1 MIASMDIYLVGG
13 AVRDQL
19 LELPVKERDWVV
31 VGANAQQ
38 LLDLG
43 YKPVGKDF
51 PVFLHP
57 QTHEEYA
64 LARTERKTGPGY
76 SGFEFHAAEDV
87 TLEQD
92 LLRRDLTINAIA
104 QDDNGRLID
113 PYQGQQ
119 DLQNGVLRHVS
130 PAFAEDPVR
139 ILRVA
144 RFAARFARFGFHVA
158 HSTNALMREMVEN
171 GEVDALVA
179 ERVWTETQKALA
191 EPQPTRFFEV
201 LRGCGALARIF
212 PVIDAAWPA
221 TDNGKHHVHSP
232 VFCMQ
237 VLQQASEL
245 SEQADIRFAALCCA
259 IYSDTVTTAREQIQE
274 SLDDMMRELRVQK
287 QWCKLTRTAIRTLD
301 KVMQAASPGAAELL
315 ELLQACDA
323 FRQPQ
328 RINKLM
334 LIWQAIANSRQHELD
349 DDRIHR
355 ALQAALIVDARSLSQ
370 SGMKGEDIGKAL
382 QVQRLQAIE
391 KVLA

>member
-1 MIASMDIYLVGG
+1 MDIYLVGG

-19 LELPVKERDWVV
+19 LELPVRERDWVV
-31 VGANAQQ
+31 VGASAQQ

-76 SGFEFHAAEDV
+76 SGFEFHATEDV

-104 QDDNGRLID
+104 QDDSGHLID
-113 PYQGQQ
+113 PYNGQQ
-119 DLQNGVLRHVS
+119 DIQDGVLRHVS

-179 ERVWTETQKALA
+179 ERVWAETQKALG
-191 EPQPTRFFEV
+191 EDQPTRFFEV
-201 LRGCGALARIF
+201 LQGCGALARIF
-212 PVIDAAWPA
+212 PAIDAAWPVQD
-221 TDNGKHHVHSP
+221 DNSHNNDTP
-232 VFCMQ
+232 IFCMQ
-237 VLQQASEL
+237 VLQQAASL
-245 SEQADIRFAALCCA
+245 DKQADVRFAALCCG
-259 IYSDTVTTAREQIQE
+259 IYNGIESTGREQVQE
-274 SLDDMMRELRVQK
+274 SLNSMMCDLRVQK
-287 QWCKLTRTAIRTLD
+287 HWCKLTRTALSTLD
-301 KVMQAASPGAAELL
+301 TVLKSAPLTASALL
-315 ELLQACDA
+315 ELLQSCDA
-323 FRQPQ
+323 FRQPT
-328 RINKLM
+328 RMNKLM
-334 LIWQAIANSRQHELD
+334 PVWQAVADCRKQTLD
-349 DDRIHR
+349 YDRIHR

-370 SGMKGEDIGKAL
+370 SGMKGEEIGKAM
-382 QVQRLQAIE
+382 QAQRLQAIE
-391 KVLA
+391 KILV

>member
-19 LELPVKERDWVV
+19 LELPVRERDWVV

-76 SGFEFHAAEDV
+76 SGFEFHATEDV

-104 QDDNGRLID
+104 QDNNGLLID
-113 PYQGQQ
+113 PYQGQE
-119 DLQNGVLRHVS
+119 DLRNGVLRHVS
-130 PAFAEDPVR
+130 PSFAEDPVR

-144 RFAARFARFGFHVA
+144 RFAARFAHFGFHVA
-158 HSTNALMREMVEN
+158 HSTNALMQQMVEN
-171 GEVDALVA
+171 SEVDALVA
-179 ERVWTETQKALA
+179 ERVWAETQKALD
-191 EPQPTRFFEV
+191 EDQPVRFFEV

-212 PVIDAAWPA
+212 PVVDTAWPDPGHNDHNQDA
-221 TDNGKHHVHSP
+221 P

-237 VLQQASEL
+237 VLQQAVEL
-245 SEQADIRFAALCCA
+245 SEYSDVRFAALCCG
-259 IYSDTVTTAREQIQE
+259 IYHGTTTDRRDQVQE
-274 SLDDMMRELRVQK
+274 NLDQMMRAIRVQK
-287 QWCKLTRTAIRTLD
+287 QWCNLTRTAMRTLD
-301 KVMQAASPGAAELL
+301 TVMQSTPLTAAELL
-315 ELLQACDA
+315 ELLQSCDA

-328 RINKLM
+328 RMNKLM
-334 LIWQAIANSRQHELD
+334 PVWQAVANVRQQTLD
-349 DDRIHR
+349 YDRIHKS
-355 ALQAALIVDARSLSQ
+355 LQAALTVDARALSQ
-370 SGMKGEDIGKAL
+370 SGMKGDEIGKVL
-382 QVQRLQAIE
+382 QAQRLQAIE
-391 KVLA
+391 KIL

>member
-1 MIASMDIYLVGG
+1 MDIYLVGG

-19 LELPVKERDWVV
+19 LKLPVKERDWVV

-104 QDDNGRLID
+104 QDDNGHLID
-113 PYQGQQ
+113 PYQGQE
-119 DLQNGVLRHVS
+119 DLKNGVLRHVS

-179 ERVWTETQKALA
+179 ERVWAETQKALG
-191 EPQPTRFFEV
+191 EDQPTRFFEV
-201 LRGCGALARIF
+201 LRGCGALTRIF
-212 PVIDAAWPA
+212 PVIDTGW
-221 TDNGKHHVHSP
+221 TDQDGDSHSMETP

-237 VLQQASEL
+237 VLQQSAEL
-245 SEQADIRFAALCCA
+245 SEHADVRFAALCGG
-259 IYSDTVTTAREQIQE
+259 IYSSTESDGREQVQE
-274 SLDDMMRELRVQK
+274 SLDNMMRELRVQK
-287 QWCKLTRTAIRTLD
+287 QWCKLTRSAMRTLD
-301 KVMQAASPGAAELL
+301 TVLQSAPLTAAELL
-315 ELLQACDA
+315 GLLQACDA
-323 FRQPQ
+323 FRQPT
-328 RINKLM
+328 RMNKLM
-334 LIWQAIANSRQHELD
+334 SIWQAVANSNKQTLD
-349 DDRIHR
+349 YERIHQ
-355 ALQAALIVDARSLSQ
+355 ALQAALIVDARALSQ
-370 SGMKGEDIGKAL
+370 SGMKGEEIGKAL
-382 QVQRLQAIE
+382 QAQRLQAIE
-391 KVLA
+391 KILI